1 MDKALKNAIM
11 ALPEMK
17 ERIKK
22 LQAYATEKY
31 KISGEKVTV
40 SIRITTKT
48 LANGKEDETSKALNK
63 KFTDLISKPLY

>member
-1 MDKALKNAIM
+1 MDKALRNAIM

-22 LQAYATEKY
+22 LHAFSNEKF
-31 KISGEKVTV
+31 KIPGEKVTV
-40 SIRITTKT
+40 SIRMTTKT

-63 KFTDLISKPLY
+63 KFTDLISKPL